1 MLPGNLTAWLPGY
14 PATRQHRPSK
24 YLAEVSGL
32 DRDDVDAEL
41 SQLQPQDLAIEK
53 VNMIQA
59 KGVWPKGVWPE
70 FNVLFQHSSVYYST
84 KPKQHS

>member
-1 MLPGNLTAWLPGY
+1 M
-14 PATRQHRPSK
+14 
-24 YLAEVSGL
+24 
-32 DRDDVDAEL
+32 DAEL

-70 FNVLFQHSSVYYST
+70 FNVSLQHSSVYYST
-84 KPKQHS
+84 KPKQHTVVRILFTLGFSFLKNGTNIQAI